1 MQAGSMKQPRADR
14 IELWERIISEQEAS
28 GQSVRAFC
36 RQRGYKEHSFYMWR
50 QRLRK
55 SSAMRFALV
64 ETGQAVPAMLEVVLA
79 GGEKLRIPCEASA
92 LRLVLGVLKE
102 ARA

>member
-1 MQAGSMKQPRADR
+1 MWHG
-14 IELWERIISEQEAS
+14 IISEHEAS
-28 GQSVRAFC
+28 GQSVRAYC

-55 SSAMRFALV
+55 PGEMRFALV
-64 ETGQAVPAMLEVVLA
+64 DTNNTVPTMMEVVLA

-92 LRLVLGVLKE
+92 LRLVLGILKE